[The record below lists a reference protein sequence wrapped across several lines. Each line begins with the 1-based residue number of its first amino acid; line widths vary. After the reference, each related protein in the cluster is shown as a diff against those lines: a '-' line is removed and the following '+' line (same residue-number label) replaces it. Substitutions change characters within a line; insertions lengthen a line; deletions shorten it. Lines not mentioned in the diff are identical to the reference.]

1 MVKLEPYHPLRELRL
16 DAGLTQAE
24 LADRVG
30 LTQASISRIE
40 SGAPL
45 YRACSARLCAEAFC
59 VELADV
65 LAPAQRALYN
75 RIADAGLADLWV
87 GAHEERK
94 LALRELL
101 HAEGV
106 RR

>member
-16 DAGLTQAE
+16 DAGLSQVA

-30 LTQASISRIE
+30 LTQASISHVE
-40 SGAPL
+40 SGSPL
-45 YRACSARLCAEAFC
+45 YRGYVARLCAESLG

-65 LAPAQRALYN
+65 LSPAQCALYN
-75 RIADAGLADLWV
+75 RIAAAGLADLWV
-87 GAHEERK
+87 GAHEGRR

-101 HAEGV
+101 HGEGV
-106 RR
+106 WS